1 MLCMNTLDWGG
12 AMFCPP
18 PSFRLYQPKLT
29 LKKLVD
35 PRTPK
40 YFQA

>member
-1 MLCMNTLDWGG
+1 MKTLAGGG
-12 AMFCPP
+12 AILRPP
-18 PSFRLYQPKLT
+18 PAVRLYQPRET